1 MENTMYRRFL
11 VLLTISSTLF
21 IVGDAV
27 AQQRIDDTGAPSATL
42 CMTAPMPPRTADQLS
57 NLADF
62 TIFITEG
69 VPCELQIRVRKF
81 ETSDQTLKTDS
92 PHE

>member
-1 MENTMYRRFL
+1 MNRCFL
-11 VLLTISSTLF
+11 VLLTILSTLF

-42 CMTAPMPPRTADQLS
+42 CMTAPMPPRAADELGNS
-57 NLADF
+57 ADF
-62 TIFITEG
+62 TIFIKEG
-69 VPCELQIRVRKF
+69 VPCELRIRVRKF
-81 ETSDQTLKTDS
+81 GTPDPTLKTDS